1 MNGPELLDKFVGGSE
16 DNVRKLFVAAEKEQ
30 AEMGD
35 ASMLH
40 IIIFDEMDAIMK
52 KRGSGSDSTGAH
64 DGVVNQLLSKIDG
77 VDSLNVNILPNM
89 NIFSVSVFSA
99 YKSSFSERFDRT
111 TNLVDQYFR
120 LVYQQESTNQEPT
133 RRNDIIF

>member
-1 MNGPELLDKFVGGSE
+1 MNGPELLDKFGGGSE

-89 NIFSVSVFSA
+89 NPCKKISVSVFSA
-99 YKSSFSERFDRT
+99 YKSSFSERFDHWNDKQKRY
-111 TNLVDQYFR
+111 D
-120 LVYQQESTNQEPT
+120 
-133 RRNDIIF
+133 RRGHFTPRSS

>member
-52 KRGSGSDSTGAH
+52 KRGSGSDSTGTH

-77 VDSLNVNILPNM
+77 VDSLNVSVLPN
-89 NIFSVSVFSA
+89 I
-99 YKSSFSERFDRT
+99 
-111 TNLVDQYFR
+111 NL
-120 LVYQQESTNQEPT
+120 
-133 RRNDIIF
+133 